1 MTDTTMTLARQRGLA
16 RRLQLWL
23 ASRRRTPVLDLG
35 TLSDHMRRDIG
46 VPRGAIGQMWFRTR
60 HDAIRHTG

>member
-1 MTDTTMTLARQRGLA
+1 MTDTTLTLGPQRGLA

-23 ASRRRTPVLDLG
+23 ASRRRSHVLDLG

-46 VPRGAIGQMWFRTR
+46 VPRGEIGQMFRPLPDAMR
-60 HDAIRHTG
+60 HAG